1 MAQTA
6 KSVNIHNKRV
16 SAMQSE
22 DNDSILA
29 RIADGENGSFEL
41 LIEKYGN
48 LVWSIGKKFSKT
60 IINPIAESTAVRR
73 PLQPMDLL
81 A

>member
-48 LVWSIGKKFSKT
+48 LVVNW
-60 IINPIAESTAVRR
+60 
-73 PLQPMDLL
+73 
-81 A
+81 